1 MICPWICDRCILLAT
16 CLENTENW
24 DFPLD
29 WVRMSGSVKVA
40 GLPTKRLR
48 TGSSWG
54 YCYIGYSSHTR
65 IPLPEKS
72 YTTENHGGP
81 SYSIIIPWEN
91 SKKWCQPMN
100 KPRKN
105 GYLTGEVPIFS
116 IMLSLF
122 GGYPIIIIW
131 LVVSTI
137 LKNMSSSMARIIL
150 YIMENKSH
158 VPNQSTS
165 YNQHKLL
172 LIWGWH
178 YNSSNPTSYQ
188 IPRISPDPWIN

>member
-1 MICPWICDRCILLAT
+1 
-16 CLENTENW
+16 
-24 DFPLD
+24 
-29 WVRMSGSVKVA
+29 
-40 GLPTKRLR
+40 
-48 TGSSWG
+48 
-54 YCYIGYSSHTR
+54 
-65 IPLPEKS
+65 
-72 YTTENHGGP
+72 
-81 SYSIIIPWEN
+81 
-91 SKKWCQPMN
+91 MN

-172 LIWGWH
+172 LIWG
-178 YNSSNPTSYQ
+178 
-188 IPRISPDPWIN
+188 